1 MTSRRALILT
11 GMAALLAGVVS
22 RSAHRLPE
30 RNNLTTSGKMPA

>member
-22 RSAHRLPE
+22 RSALASPSDP
-30 RNNLTTSGKMPA
+30 LTDALKEIT